1 MEVLISNPDLEFRN
15 SNPQIIFWA
24 NLSRKSQSW
33 PFCLKIGIH
42 GILEELILHPDLVF
56 QNSDHK
62 IHFWANLDRKI
73 QNWPSENWHT
83 WYRGG
88 ADSASEPPFSKFQPQ
103 NPFLGKFGLQKS
115 NLSIVPENWY
125 TEYFKDADSYSDISF
140 SEFPTLNLFFGK
152 VWDKKVKAVC
162 FAMKTGTHTHKHT
175 HTH

>member
-1 MEVLISNPDLEFRN
+1 MNLIKPFSLQVLLSRAFTSTQLISTSTQLILATIQLSATPQCFKNQNIARNWSNSPNLGRKIQSCPFCLKIGTHGIMEVLISNPDLEFRN

-83 WYRGG
+83 
-88 ADSASEPPFSKFQPQ
+88 
-103 NPFLGKFGLQKS
+103 
-115 NLSIVPENWY
+115 
-125 TEYFKDADSYSDISF
+125 
-140 SEFPTLNLFFGK
+140 
-152 VWDKKVKAVC
+152 
-162 FAMKTGTHTHKHT
+162 
-175 HTH
+175 